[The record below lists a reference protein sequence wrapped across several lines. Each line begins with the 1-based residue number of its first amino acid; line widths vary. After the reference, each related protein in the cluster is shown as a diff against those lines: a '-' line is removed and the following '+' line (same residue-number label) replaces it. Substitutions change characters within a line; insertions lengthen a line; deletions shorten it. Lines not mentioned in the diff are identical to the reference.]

1 MKESVAMM
9 PNLRLVDQFMGF
21 SRSWSSAH
29 HTENSFSG
37 SAASSTI
44 VLTLFAFGSA
54 LVASSSSPRR
64 FGEAAL
70 ELVSVMGSF
79 SASGGGD
86 SVTGD
91 FMLIFDLSCSAV
103 LEGKRCEVMSGVG
116 NRAES
121 GFSSTVQKRRSCSCI

>member
-1 MKESVAMM
+1 MNERVAMM
-9 PNLRLVDQFMGF
+9 PNLRLFDQFMGF
-21 SRSWSSAH
+21 SGSWSSDH

-54 LVASSSSPRR
+54 LVASSSSPCR

-70 ELVSVMGSF
+70 ELVSVTGSF

-91 FMLIFDLSCSAV
+91 FMLMVDLSCSGV
-103 LEGKRCEVMSGVG
+103 LEGKRWAVMNVVWQQNRVG
-116 NRAES
+116 LS
-121 GFSSTVQKRRSCSCI
+121 QQS